1 MTPSGSDMV
10 AETVEALKKHR
21 FGAHRA
27 ADVAE
32 AQERMLAMIPTDAR
46 VNVGD
51 SATLRQSRVLEA
63 LAERGN
69 EVVNPFNRE
78 LMAAM
83 GADPAAHAEFLR
95 LNRQAY
101 TSDVFLTG
109 CNALTADGKIV
120 STDGIGNRVSATI
133 FGAPTVILIVG
144 RNKIVPD
151 FEAAIDRIRN
161 VIAPEHARRKGRK
174 TPCAVTG
181 RCEDCNSPQ
190 RVCNV
195 TVVLERRPICTDLTV
210 VLVDDDLGLG
220 WHPAWAPEHIQQ
232 IRDAYYRHT
241 WTHVF
246 PKTG

>member
-1 MTPSGSDMV
+1 MENGSGIVAMTV
-10 AETVEALKKHR
+10 AALRKHR
-21 FGAHRA
+21 FGALRA
-27 ADVAE
+27 AGLVE
-32 AQERMLAMIPTDAR
+32 ARERMLETIPPDAR
-46 VNVGD
+46 VSVGD
-51 SATLRQSRVLEA
+51 SATLRQSRLLEA
-63 LAERGN
+63 LVERGN
-69 EVVNPFNRE
+69 DVINPFHPE

-83 GADPAAHAEFLR
+83 GADPAAHARFLQ

-151 FEAAIDRIRN
+151 VEAAIDRIRN
-161 VIAPEHARRKGRK
+161 VIAPEHARRKGRQ

-181 RCEDCNSPQ
+181 RCEDCNSPE

-195 TVVLERRPICTDLTV
+195 TVVLERRPICTALTV

-220 WHPAWAPEHIQQ
+220 WHPDWDPGRIQR
-232 IRDAYYRHT
+232 IRDAYYQHT

-246 PKTG
+246 PKIG